1 MSDATPAYRGY
12 RLQTLYTLARI
23 LEPCER
29 TDLVFQ
35 PEGAE
40 DFAIWDTNDRL
51 LEAVQTKAY
60 SVNLTLSL
68 LSPEKVDSFLYRANS
83 LLNVYPK
90 TRIRI
95 SCFGD
100 VGIELLQAT
109 QEDGRERQRVAR
121 KIAEHGFLSEANA
134 QRLLNQLQIILVV
147 ESELEERVFAAL
159 QDLCTGIDP
168 VPSFEMLN
176 FWLYICAEKKT
187 KITRS
192 DVIQRINDV
201 GRFISERNAHHSEW
215 FRSIVPIE
223 KYEVDTQAR
232 KQLSNEFYRGVSARY
247 DHIVAGVDKPRINKL
262 NEIAQKF
269 T

>member
-23 LEPCER
+23 LEPHER

-40 DFAIWDTNDRL
+40 DFAVWDTNDHL
-51 LEAVQTKAY
+51 LEAVQAKAY
-60 SVNLTLSL
+60 SANLTLSV
-68 LSPEKVDSFLYRANS
+68 LSPEKTDSFLYRANN
-83 LLNVYPK
+83 LLNNYPGIGIK
-90 TRIRI
+90 IA
-95 SCFGD
+95 SFGD
-100 VGIELLQAT
+100 VGTELLQAT
-109 QEDGRERQRVAR
+109 QEDGRERQKVAR
-121 KIAEHGFLSEANA
+121 KIAEHLFLSEANA
-134 QRLLNQLQIILVV
+134 QRLLNQLQIVSVV

-168 VPSFEMLN
+168 VPAFEMLN

-192 DVIQRINDV
+192 SVIQRINDV
-201 GRFISERNAHHSEW
+201 GQFIAERNAHHSEW
-215 FRSIVPIE
+215 FRSIAPIE
-223 KYEVDTQAR
+223 NSEINTQAR
-232 KQLSNEFYRGVSARY
+232 EQLSDEFYRGISARY
-247 DHIVAGVDKPRINKL
+247 EHILARVDKPRISKL